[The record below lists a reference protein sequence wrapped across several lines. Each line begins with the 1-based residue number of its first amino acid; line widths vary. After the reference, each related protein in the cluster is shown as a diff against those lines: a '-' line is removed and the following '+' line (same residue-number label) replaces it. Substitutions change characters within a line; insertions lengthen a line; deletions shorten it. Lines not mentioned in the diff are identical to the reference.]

1 MATARSVLRVSVA
14 PAVILADVGIALAF
28 HLIDKVGIET
38 VLT

>member
-1 MATARSVLRVSVA
+1 MATAHSVLRVAVT